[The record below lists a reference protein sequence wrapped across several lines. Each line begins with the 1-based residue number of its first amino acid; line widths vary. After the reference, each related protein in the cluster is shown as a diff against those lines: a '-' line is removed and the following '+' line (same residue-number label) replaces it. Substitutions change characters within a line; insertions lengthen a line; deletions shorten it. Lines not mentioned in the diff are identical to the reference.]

1 MVQPTTRKQPAAD
14 QPPVTLPPQLST
26 LGELRASGHQLRTV
40 KQELRH
46 NLLERMRAGEDAFP
60 GIIGFGQTV
69 LPHLERAIIAG
80 HDVIL
85 LGERGQGKTR
95 LIRTLT
101 GLLDDWTPV
110 VAGCEINDHPFAPVC
125 ARCQRLL
132 IQQGDDLAIAWRPR
146 TDRYGEKLATPAT
159 STRSRLPRAGRSATR
174 RQSTSA
180 CCHGPTAASSAS
192 TNCPISPSG
201 SRSHC

>member
-85 LGERGQGKTR
+85 LGERGQG
-95 LIRTLT
+95 
-101 GLLDDWTPV
+101 
-110 VAGCEINDHPFAPVC
+110 
-125 ARCQRLL
+125 
-132 IQQGDDLAIAWRPR
+132 
-146 TDRYGEKLATPAT
+146 
-159 STRSRLPRAGRSATR
+159 
-174 RQSTSA
+174 
-180 CCHGPTAASSAS
+180 
-192 TNCPISPSG
+192 
-201 SRSHC
+201 

>member
-1 MVQPTTRKQPAAD
+1 
-14 QPPVTLPPQLST
+14 
-26 LGELRASGHQLRTV
+26 
-40 KQELRH
+40 
-46 NLLERMRAGEDAFP
+46 MRAGEDAFP

-101 GLLDDWTPV
+101 GLLDEWTPT

-125 ARCQRLL
+125 ARCRRL
-132 IQQGDDLAIAWRPR
+132 
-146 TDRYGEKLATPAT
+146 
-159 STRSRLPRAGRSATR
+159 
-174 RQSTSA
+174 
-180 CCHGPTAASSAS
+180 
-192 TNCPISPSG
+192 SPG
-201 SRSHC
+201 C